1 MIEIKAV
8 SNGNGVSVDSHV
20 DGTGTEIL
28 AEVSGIIN
36 ALYEQFSSLADKK
49 DIPSDIPKDIFKS
62 LFLQQLLNCAEG
74 WLNAEEDGE
83 NFA

>member
-8 SNGNGVSVDSHV
+8 SNGNGVSVDSHI

-28 AEVSGIIN
+28 AEARGIID

-74 WLNAEEDGE
+74 WLNDEEGGE
-83 NFA
+83 SFA

>member
-8 SNGNGVSVDSHV
+8 SNEKGVSVDSHV
-20 DGTGTEIL
+20 NGTGTEIL
-28 AEVSGIIN
+28 AEARGIVN
-36 ALYEQFSSLADKK
+36 ALYEQFSSLADKE

-62 LFLQQLLNCAEG
+62 LFLKQILNCAEG
-74 WLNAEEDGE
+74 WLNAEKDGE